1 MRQPSMNRSFFAIA
15 AVAFLLGACTEA
27 PQTSTP
33 TPASTTTPKASSITA
48 SGKIRIALLLPLSGR
63 SAALG
68 QAMQQ
73 AAELAL
79 FDTGKELAL
88 AAYDSGDSP
97 DQAAQAYRKARTE
110 GVAVVLGPLFGPS
123 AKALG
128 PAVKDGGANVI
139 AFSNDEQAAQPGGW
153 IMGIAPPPQVRRVV
167 DHALSTGIKR
177 FAAFA
182 PQTT

>member
-1 MRQPSMNRSFFAIA
+1 MRQPPMKRSFFAIG

-33 TPASTTTPKASSITA
+33 TPPSTTAPKAGSPITA
-48 SGKIRIALLLPLSGR
+48 SGKIRVALMLPLSGR

-79 FDTGKELAL
+79 FDTGKELAI

-97 DQAAQAYRKARTE
+97 DQAAQAYRKAKTE
-110 GVAVVLGPLFGPS
+110 GVALVLGPLFGPS
-123 AKALG
+123 K
-128 PAVKDGGANVI
+128 
-139 AFSNDEQAAQPGGW
+139 FSASPHSLA
-153 IMGIAPPPQVRRVV
+153 
-167 DHALSTGIKR
+167 
-177 FAAFA
+177 
-182 PQTT
+182 